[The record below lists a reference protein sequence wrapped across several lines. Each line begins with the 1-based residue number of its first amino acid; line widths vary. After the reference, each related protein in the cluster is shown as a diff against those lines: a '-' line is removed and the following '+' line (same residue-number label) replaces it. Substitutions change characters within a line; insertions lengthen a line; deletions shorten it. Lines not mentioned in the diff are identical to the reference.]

1 MDPTPKTYTI
11 TVEKHVA
18 ATPEQA
24 FAAFADAVTWNE
36 VHGCH
41 TTEIDLRV
49 GGRVAVRF
57 FADRE
62 GGETFVYRAIEA
74 PRRLVFC
81 WEGHE
86 EQSVTVA
93 IEDAEGGVVVRIT
106 QACGTEPLWI
116 GNVLDGWAWIL
127 DSLEH
132 YVATGRGLGH
142 DTWSQDHA
150 PDVTIQ
156 RRDPDA

>member
-1 MDPTPKTYTI
+1 MDPMPKTYAL
-11 TVEKHVA
+11 TVEKRLE

-24 FAAFADAVTWNE
+24 FAAFADAATWNA

-41 TTEIDLRV
+41 TTEIDLQV
-49 GGRVAVRF
+49 GGRVVVRF

-93 IEDAEGGVVVRIT
+93 IEDAAGGVVVRVT
-106 QACGTEPLWI
+106 QACGAEPAWI
-116 GNVLDGWAWIL
+116 ANALDGWAWVL
-127 DSLEH
+127 DSLERFL
-132 YVATGRGLGH
+132 ATGRGIGH
-142 DTWSQDHA
+142 EAWSRDHA
-150 PDVTIQ
+150 PDVTIGP
-156 RRDPDA
+156 RRP